1 NIYFK
6 YLDKKYYAKEPTG
19 VYLTETE
26 LWALSKGL
34 DISIPAVEKLELLY
48 KRSKSFFD
56 TIKKYIDKMNDL
68 LSKFNQ
74 DNEEIKKTMLELFG
88 SLKTLSS
95 KVKSDIYIE

>member
-1 NIYFK
+1 MNLRTNISKRKALTK
-6 YLDKKYYAKEPTG
+6 YELNKKERIEIIVSNPN
-19 VYLTETE
+19 LTNEF
-26 LWALSKGL
+26 LSVKTRL
-34 DISIPAVEKLELLY
+34 N
-48 KRSKSFFD
+48 D